1 MQNSNDKSPEA
12 LKVVL
17 LGDSTVGK
25 TSLRY
30 KYIGKEFESDLMP
43 TLGVDFSLQDI
54 KFNDKNIKLQIWD
67 VGGQPTY
74 SQIRKSFYGGSH
86 AGIVMYDI
94 KNRISFENVRHW
106 IEEFLKHCGFQ
117 NTVVIVVAN
126 KIDLRI
132 EDNNDMIMNEDGIEL
147 VKSLAEDFKQD
158 IPFYETSALTGEN
171 IKAIFENICRYYLS
185 KE

>member
-1 MQNSNDKSPEA
+1 MQNSNSKSPEA

-30 KYIGKEFESDLMP
+30 KYIGKAFESDLMP

-54 KFNDKNIKLQIWD
+54 KFNNKNIKFQIWD

-74 SQIRKSFYGGSH
+74 SQVRKSFYGSSS

-94 KNRISFENVRHW
+94 KNRVSFENVRFW
-106 IEEFLKHCGFQ
+106 IEEFLKNCGVQ
-117 NTVVIVVAN
+117 KTVIIVVAN

-132 EDNNDMIMNEDGIEL
+132 DNNNDFIMNNDGAEL
-147 VKSLAEDFKQD
+147 AKSLGEEFKMD

-171 IKAIFENICRYYLS
+171 INLIFEQICEYHFPN
-185 KE
+185 E